1 MITKETYL
9 EMVKL
14 VALYES
20 GDTGDSD
27 WRNKPYLYTTTIETT
42 GAYNPNYGD
51 DIECKCGHAYYR
63 HFDTYDNMDPCGCKY
78 CGCSEFETKAD
89 SRDNIIDSLLK

>member
-1 MITKETYL
+1 MITEETYL

-20 GDTGDSD
+20 GDTDDTD
-27 WRNKPYLYTTTIETT
+27 WRNKPYLYTTTVETT
-42 GAYNPNYGD
+42 GRYNLSYGD
-51 DIECKCGHAYYR
+51 ECKCGILIIDISIHMIY
-63 HFDTYDNMDPCGCKY
+63 PCGCKY